1 MSNYMAETIDHL
13 VAELDGVLASDDP
26 VLAGYA
32 LLVHTTGEHT
42 TAANVHDAWAIARTN
57 VAPSHPD
64 LVPFAA
70 LDADTRGLDEPFAA
84 VIRRVAATRRG

>member
-1 MSNYMAETIDHL
+1 MTNYMAETIERL
-13 VAELDGVLASDDP
+13 VAELDGEVAGDDP

-42 TAANVHDAWAIARTN
+42 TAANVHDAWSVARMT
-57 VAPSHPD
+57 ARPWHPN

-70 LDADTRGLDEPFAA
+70 LDPATRGLDEPFAA
-84 VIRRVAATRRG
+84 AIRRVATRCA